1 MKIPIFKL
9 NFSINFILN
18 YFVGSW
24 NILRSGRPL
33 GESRYVE
40 KFSKSFSVLQ
50 NCKYSI
56 PVANGTVAIELIIKA
71 IGIKNKEIILPSNT
85 FFATI
90 VAVENS
96 GNTPILVDIENS
108 SFSVCP
114 IDLRKKITAN
124 TAALILVHIG
134 GIISSKIE
142 EIIQICN
149 ENQIKL
155 IEDAAHA
162 HLSSF
167 HEQKAGTIGIAGAFS
182 FFPTKVMTTGEGG
195 MITTNSEDL
204 YQKIKSLKNFGRDN
218 NNAGIIINESG
229 NNFKINEFT
238 GLFGYLECQRVEK
251 RVKKRNY
258 LIEIYR
264 KELLNTEFKVV
275 TQKEEYGCCSYYKC
289 IVLTPYEVNNEFKEF
304 FKLNNISLTGE
315 VYSLPIHMQP
325 LYSNRYLDYSFPNTD
340 YFSKHHFCPPLYPE
354 LNKKEVKYI
363 CEKIKEY
370 SKNRK

>member
-1 MKIPIFKL
+1 MKILIFKL
-9 NFSINFILN
+9 NFSIIFLFKYFI
-18 YFVGSW
+18 GSW
-24 NILRSGRPL
+24 DILRSGRPL
-33 GESRYVE
+33 GESKYVE
-40 KFSKSFSVLQ
+40 KFSKSFSILQ
-50 NCKYSI
+50 NCRYSI

-71 IGIKNKEIILPSNT
+71 IGIKNREIILPSNT

-96 GNTPILVDIENS
+96 GNIPILVDIEND

-114 IDLRKKITAN
+114 TDLRKKINTN

-142 EIIQICN
+142 EIIQICS
-149 ENQIKL
+149 ENKIEL

-162 HLSSF
+162 HLSSYRK
-167 HEQKAGTIGIAGAFS
+167 QKAGTLGIAGAFS

-218 NNAGIIINESG
+218 NNAGIIINDSG

-238 GLFGYLECQRVEK
+238 GLLGYLECQRVEE
-251 RVKKRNY
+251 RVKKRNK
-258 LIEIYR
+258 LIELYK

-275 TQKEEYGCCSYYKC
+275 TQENEYGCCSYYKC
-289 IVLTPYEVNNEFKEF
+289 IILSPYEVDSEFKNY
-304 FKLNNISLTGE
+304 FKYNNISLTGE
-315 VYSLPIHMQP
+315 VYSIPIHIQP
-325 LYSNRYLDYSFPNTD
+325 LYSNRYLNYSLPNTD

-354 LNKKEVKYI
+354 LNNKEVKYI
-363 CEKIKEY
+363 CDKIKLY